1 MDDYKLEQG
10 DSLRI
15 TFKYTAILICFF
27 MILMMAW
34 EGQKSDAAVAEV
46 SIPQESIRLRILANS
61 DGTGDQLV
69 KRQIRDRIVEQINQ
83 WVAGLEDP
91 QSLEQAR
98 ALIRNHLPEL
108 NELVGRELA
117 QRGIEYGYQ
126 VELGTVPFPTKM
138 YGGRVY
144 PAGEYEAVRVTLGAG
159 KGQNWWC
166 VLFPPLCFIDA
177 GTGDAAAAEPAA
189 AKTGAKDAAKVSAKA
204 SGDGAKVKAA
214 DGTAQGAVS
223 SLSDSANKEANTGG
237 AAEAPKVKF
246 FVWELLKNIWSW
258 ICGLFA

>member
-1 MDDYKLEQG
+1 MNNDQLDKR

-69 KRQIRDRIVEQINQ
+69 KRQIRDSVVEQINQ

-98 ALIRNHLPEL
+98 ALIRSHLPEL
-108 NELVGRELA
+108 NDLVGGELK
-117 QRGIEYGYQ
+117 QRGIDYSYK

-177 GTGDAAAAEPAA
+177 GSGDAAAAEPAA
-189 AKTGAKDAAKVSAKA
+189 DKKASAVSAKA
-204 SGDGAKVKAA
+204 SGDGAAVKAA
-214 DGTAQGAVS
+214 SGAAA
-223 SLSDSANKEANTGG
+223 SAGGDGG
-237 AAEAPKVKF
+237 ADAGAEAPKVKF
-246 FVWELLKNIWSW
+246 FVWELLQNLWSW
-258 ICGLFA
+258 ICGLFS